1 MGSRVWC
8 QAETKK
14 EKEKEKENIMA
25 SRSGGTPIRTNK
37 VKPGPDQAFTLP
49 KGTSAA
55 PIKNVPVKPKAKIK
69 PKKIK
74 AKVKPKPKP
83 KSEPKKVITKTKT
96 KKNPNPRKRKT
107 KIGLSKPSTIGGV
120 IGAGGTAAALVAIG
134 RSKDKYRKYRK

>member
-1 MGSRVWC
+1 MS
-8 QAETKK
+8 
-14 EKEKEKENIMA
+14 

-37 VKPGPDQAFTLP
+37 VRSGPDQAFTLP

-55 PIKNVPVKPKAKIK
+55 PIKGPGMGNPKVKTK

-74 AKVKPKPKP
+74 AKVKPKPKA

-96 KKNPNPRKRKT
+96 KKKPNPRKIKT
-107 KIGLSKPSTIGGV
+107 KIGLSKPSTIGGF

>member
-1 MGSRVWC
+1 
-8 QAETKK
+8 
-14 EKEKEKENIMA
+14 MA
-25 SRSGGTPIRTNK
+25 TRSGGTPIRTRK

-55 PIKNVPVKPKAKIK
+55 PIKNVKVKAKPKSKS
-69 PKKIK
+69 
-74 AKVKPKPKP
+74 KP
-83 KSEPKKVITKTKT
+83 KSEPKKVITKTKTKT

-107 KIGLSKPSTIGGV
+107 KIGWSKPSTIGGV